1 MKNSGFWFLL
11 VIIAAVGILFGF
23 VIERPYTFR
32 GSVIDPA
39 VPAPEFSLLSS
50 QGGEYRLDSKT
61 GKIVLIFFG
70 YTYCPDVCPTTL
82 YEMKEI
88 KARLKDK
95 AENIEFVFV
104 TVDPDRDTQEQLTR
118 YLASFDGSFFG
129 LTGTTQQLEKVWK
142 DYGVYR
148 EIQETEN
155 SLGYLVDH
163 TSRLYLINSQGELM
177 MTYLYETTLE
187 IERESWIIRSDR
199 RYRIALTY

>member
-11 VIIAAVGILFGF
+11 VLIAAVGLVFGVVF
-23 VIERPYTFR
+23 ERPYIFR

-50 QGGEYRLDSKT
+50 QGGEYSLVSKT
-61 GKIVLIFFG
+61 GKFVLIFFG

-95 AENIEFVFV
+95 AENIEFVFI

-118 YLASFDGSFFG
+118 YLASFDSSFFG
-129 LTGTTQQLEKVWK
+129 LTGTTEQLEMVWK

-148 EIQETEN
+148 GIQETDN

-163 TSRLYLINSQGELM
+163 TSRLYLINSKSELL
-177 MTYLYETTLE
+177 MTYTYETTIDE
-187 IERESWIIRSDR
+187 IVSDLK
-199 RYRIALTY
+199 YLIKKADL

>member
-1 MKNSGFWFLL
+1 MKNPGFWFLI
-11 VIIAAVGILFGF
+11 VMIAAVGIVFGF

-39 VPAPEFSLLSS
+39 VPAPKFTLLSS

-61 GKIVLIFFG
+61 GKFVLIFFG

-88 KARLKDK
+88 KTRLKDK
-95 AENIEFVFV
+95 AENIEFVFI
-104 TVDPDRDTQEQLTR
+104 TVDPERDTQDQLER
-118 YLASFDGSFFG
+118 YLSSFDESFYG
-129 LTGTTQQLEKVWK
+129 LTGTTQQLESVWK

-148 EIQETEN
+148 GIQETDN

-163 TSRLYLINSQGELM
+163 TSRLYLINSKSELM
-177 MTYLYETTLE
+177 MTYTYETTLDE
-187 IERESWIIRSDR
+187 IVSDLN
-199 RYRIALTY
+199 YLIKKADL

>member
-11 VIIAAVGILFGF
+11 VLIAAVGVVFGF

-50 QGGEYRLDSKT
+50 QGEEYSLVSRT
-61 GKIVLIFFG
+61 GKFVLIFFG

-82 YEMKEI
+82 SEMKEI
-88 KARLKDK
+88 KTRLKDK
-95 AENIEFVFV
+95 AENIEFVFI
-104 TVDPDRDTQEQLTR
+104 TVDPQRDTQEQLTR

-129 LTGTTQQLEKVWK
+129 LTGTTEQLEMVWK

-148 EIQETEN
+148 EIQETDN

-177 MTYLYETTLE
+177 MTYLYETTLDE
-187 IERESWIIRSDR
+187 IVSDLN
-199 RYRIALTY
+199 YLIKKADL

>member
-11 VIIAAVGILFGF
+11 VLIAAVGVVFGF
-23 VIERPYTFR
+23 VVERHYTFR
-32 GSVIDPA
+32 GSVIGPA
-39 VPAPEFSLLSS
+39 VPAPQFSLPSS
-50 QGGEYRLDSKT
+50 QGEEYSLVSRT
-61 GKIVLIFFG
+61 GKFVLIFFG

-95 AENIEFVFV
+95 AENIEFVFI
-104 TVDPDRDTQEQLTR
+104 TVDPERDTLEQLTR
-118 YLASFDGSFFG
+118 YLALFDGSFFG
-129 LTGTTQQLEKVWK
+129 LTGTTEQLEMVWK

-148 EIQETEN
+148 EIQETDN

-177 MTYLYETTLE
+177 MTYLYETTLDE
-187 IERESWIIRSDR
+187 IVSDLN
-199 RYRIALTY
+199 YLIKKADL

>member
-11 VIIAAVGILFGF
+11 VVIAAVGIVFGF
-23 VIERPYTFR
+23 VIERPYTYR
-32 GSVIDPA
+32 GSLIDPA

-50 QGGEYRLDSKT
+50 QRGEYHLDSRT
-61 GKIVLIFFG
+61 GKFILIFFG
-70 YTYCPDVCPTTL
+70 YTHCPDVCPTTL

-95 AENIEFVFV
+95 AEKIEFVFI
-104 TVDPDRDTQEQLTR
+104 TVDPERDTQEQLTR
-118 YLASFDGSFFG
+118 YLSSFDESFFG
-129 LTGTTQQLEKVWK
+129 LTGTIEQLEMVWK

-148 EIQETEN
+148 EIQETDN

-177 MTYLYETTLE
+177 MTYLYETTLDE
-187 IERESWIIRSDR
+187 IVSDLN
-199 RYRIALTY
+199 YLIKKADL

>member
-11 VIIAAVGILFGF
+11 VMITVVGIVFGF

-50 QGGEYRLDSKT
+50 QGGEYRLGSRT
-61 GKIVLIFFG
+61 GKFILIFFG
-70 YTYCPDVCPTTL
+70 YTHCPDVCPTTL

-95 AENIEFVFV
+95 AENIEFVFI
-104 TVDPDRDTQEQLTR
+104 TVDPERDTQEQLTR

-129 LTGTTQQLEKVWK
+129 LTGTNEQLEMVWK

-148 EIQETEN
+148 EIQETDN

-177 MTYLYETTLE
+177 MTYLYETTLDE
-187 IERESWIIRSDR
+187 IVSDLNHL
-199 RYRIALTY
+199 IKKADL

>member
-11 VIIAAVGILFGF
+11 VLIAAVGVVFGF

-50 QGGEYRLDSKT
+50 QGEEYSLVSRT
-61 GKIVLIFFG
+61 GKFVLIFFG

-82 YEMKEI
+82 SEMKEI

-95 AENIEFVFV
+95 AENIEFVFI
-104 TVDPDRDTQEQLTR
+104 TIDPQRDTQEQLTR

-129 LTGTTQQLEKVWK
+129 LTGTTEQLEMVWK

-148 EIQETEN
+148 EIQETDN

-177 MTYLYETTLE
+177 MTYLYETTLDE
-187 IERESWIIRSDR
+187 IVSDLN
-199 RYRIALTY
+199 YLIKKADL

>member
-187 IERESWIIRSDR
+187 EIISDLN
-199 RYRIALTY
+199 YLIKKADL

>member
-11 VIIAAVGILFGF
+11 VLIAAVGVVFGF

-50 QGGEYRLDSKT
+50 QGEEYSLVSRT
-61 GKIVLIFFG
+61 GKFVLIFFG

-95 AENIEFVFV
+95 AENIEFVFIS
-104 TVDPDRDTQEQLTR
+104 VDPERDTQEQLTQ

-129 LTGTTQQLEKVWK
+129 LTGTTEQLEMVWK

-148 EIQETEN
+148 DIQETDN

-177 MTYLYETTLE
+177 MTYLYETTLDE
-187 IERESWIIRSDR
+187 IVSDLN
-199 RYRIALTY
+199 YLIKKADL

>member
-11 VIIAAVGILFGF
+11 VLIAAVGVVFGF

-50 QGGEYRLDSKT
+50 QGEEYSLVSRT
-61 GKIVLIFFG
+61 GKFVLIFFG

-82 YEMKEI
+82 SEMKEI

-95 AENIEFVFV
+95 AENIEFVFI
-104 TVDPDRDTQEQLTR
+104 TVDPQRDTQEQLTR

-129 LTGTTQQLEKVWK
+129 LTGTTEQLEMVWK

-148 EIQETEN
+148 EIQETDN

-177 MTYLYETTLE
+177 MTYLYETTLDE
-187 IERESWIIRSDR
+187 IVSDLN
-199 RYRIALTY
+199 YLIKKADL

>member
-11 VIIAAVGILFGF
+11 VLIAAVGVVFGF

-50 QGGEYRLDSKT
+50 QGEEYSLVSRT
-61 GKIVLIFFG
+61 GKFVLIFFG

-95 AENIEFVFV
+95 AENIEFVFI
-104 TVDPDRDTQEQLTR
+104 TVDPERDTLEQLTR

-129 LTGTTQQLEKVWK
+129 LTGTTEQLEMVWK

-148 EIQETEN
+148 EIQETDN

-177 MTYLYETTLE
+177 MTYLYETTLDE
-187 IERESWIIRSDR
+187 IVSDLN
-199 RYRIALTY
+199 YLIKKADL

>member
-11 VIIAAVGILFGF
+11 VIIAAVGIVFGF
-23 VIERPYTFR
+23 VIERPYIFR

-39 VPAPEFSLLSS
+39 VPAPEITLFSS

-61 GKIVLIFFG
+61 GKFVLIFFG

-95 AENIEFVFV
+95 AENIEFVFI
-104 TVDPDRDTQEQLTR
+104 TVDPDRDAQEQLTR

-129 LTGTTQQLEKVWK
+129 LTGTTEQLEKVWK

-148 EIQETEN
+148 EIQETNN

-187 IERESWIIRSDR
+187 EIVSDLN
-199 RYRIALTY
+199 YLIKKAEL

>member
-11 VIIAAVGILFGF
+11 VLIAAVGVVFGF
-23 VIERPYTFR
+23 VVERPYTFR

-39 VPAPEFSLLSS
+39 VPAPQFSLPSS
-50 QGGEYRLDSKT
+50 QGEEYSLVSRT
-61 GKIVLIFFG
+61 GKFVLIFFG

-95 AENIEFVFV
+95 AENIEFVFI
-104 TVDPDRDTQEQLTR
+104 TVDPERDTLEQLTR

-129 LTGTTQQLEKVWK
+129 LTGTTEQLEMVWK

-148 EIQETEN
+148 EIQETDN

-177 MTYLYETTLE
+177 MTYLYETTLDE
-187 IERESWIIRSDR
+187 IVSDLN
-199 RYRIALTY
+199 YLIKKADL

>member
-11 VIIAAVGILFGF
+11 VMIAVVGIVFGF
-23 VIERPYTFR
+23 VIKRPYTFR

-50 QGGEYRLDSKT
+50 QGGEYRLGSRT
-61 GKIVLIFFG
+61 GKFILIFFG
-70 YTYCPDVCPTTL
+70 YTHCPDVCPTTL

-95 AENIEFVFV
+95 AENIEFVFI
-104 TVDPDRDTQEQLTR
+104 TVDPERDTQEQLTR

-129 LTGTTQQLEKVWK
+129 LTGTNEQLEMVWK

-148 EIQETEN
+148 EIQETDN

-177 MTYLYETTLE
+177 MTYLYETTLDE
-187 IERESWIIRSDR
+187 IVSDLNHL
-199 RYRIALTY
+199 IKKADL

>member
-1 MKNSGFWFLL
+1 MKNTGFWFLL
-11 VIIAAVGILFGF
+11 VVIAAIGVVFGL
-23 VIERPYTFR
+23 VIQRPYTFR
-32 GSVIDPA
+32 GSLIDPA
-39 VPAPEFSLLSS
+39 VPAPEFSLRSS
-50 QGGEYRLDSKT
+50 QGGEYSIVSRN
-61 GKIVLIFFG
+61 GKFILIFFG
-70 YTYCPDVCPTTL
+70 YTHCPDVCPTTL

-88 KARLKDK
+88 KTRLKDK
-95 AENIEFVFV
+95 SENIEFVFI

-148 EIQETEN
+148 EIQETNN

-177 MTYLYETTLE
+177 MTYLYETTLDE
-187 IERESWIIRSDR
+187 IVSDLN
-199 RYRIALTY
+199 YLIKKAEL

>member
-11 VIIAAVGILFGF
+11 VIIAAFGIVFGF

-39 VPAPEFSLLSS
+39 VPAPEITLFSS

-61 GKIVLIFFG
+61 GKFVLIFFG

-95 AENIEFVFV
+95 AENIEFVFI

-187 IERESWIIRSDR
+187 EIVSDLN
-199 RYRIALTY
+199 YLIKKAEL

>member
-11 VIIAAVGILFGF
+11 VMITVVGIVFGF

-50 QGGEYRLDSKT
+50 QGGVYRLGSRT
-61 GKIVLIFFG
+61 GKFILIFFG
-70 YTYCPDVCPTTL
+70 YTHCPDVCPTTL

-95 AENIEFVFV
+95 AENIEFVFI
-104 TVDPDRDTQEQLTR
+104 TVDPERDTQEQLTR

-129 LTGTTQQLEKVWK
+129 LTGTNEQLEMVWK

-148 EIQETEN
+148 EIQETDN

-177 MTYLYETTLE
+177 MTYLYETTLDE
-187 IERESWIIRSDR
+187 IVSDLNHL
-199 RYRIALTY
+199 IKKADL

>member
-11 VIIAAVGILFGF
+11 VLIAAVGVVFGF
-23 VIERPYTFR
+23 VVERPYTFR

-50 QGGEYRLDSKT
+50 QGEEYSLVSRT
-61 GKIVLIFFG
+61 GKFVLIFFG

-82 YEMKEI
+82 SEMKEI

-95 AENIEFVFV
+95 AENIEFVFI
-104 TVDPDRDTQEQLTR
+104 TVDPQRDTQEQLTR

-129 LTGTTQQLEKVWK
+129 LTGTTEQLEMVWK

-148 EIQETEN
+148 EIQETDN

-177 MTYLYETTLE
+177 MTYLYETTLDE
-187 IERESWIIRSDR
+187 IVSDLN
-199 RYRIALTY
+199 YLIKKADL

>member
-11 VIIAAVGILFGF
+11 VVIAAVGIVFGF
-23 VIERPYTFR
+23 VVERPYTYR
-32 GSVIDPA
+32 GSLIDPA

-50 QGGEYRLDSKT
+50 QGGDYRLDSRT
-61 GKIVLIFFG
+61 GKFILIFFG
-70 YTYCPDVCPTTL
+70 YTHCPDVCPTTL

-95 AENIEFVFV
+95 AENIEFVFI
-104 TVDPDRDTQEQLTR
+104 TVDPERDTQDQLKR
-118 YLASFDGSFFG
+118 YLSSFDESFFG
-129 LTGTTQQLEKVWK
+129 LTGSTGQLEMVWK

-148 EIQETEN
+148 EIQETDN

-177 MTYLYETTLE
+177 MTYLYETTLDE
-187 IERESWIIRSDR
+187 IVSDLN
-199 RYRIALTY
+199 YLIKKADL

>member
-11 VIIAAVGILFGF
+11 VLIAAVGVVFGF

-50 QGGEYRLDSKT
+50 QGEEYSLVSRT
-61 GKIVLIFFG
+61 GKFVLIFFG

-82 YEMKEI
+82 SEMKEI

-95 AENIEFVFV
+95 AENIEFVFI
-104 TVDPDRDTQEQLTR
+104 TVDPQRDTQEQLTR
-118 YLASFDGSFFG
+118 YLALFDGSFFG
-129 LTGTTQQLEKVWK
+129 LTGTTEQLEMVWK

-148 EIQETEN
+148 EK
-155 SLGYLVDH
+155 YR
-163 TSRLYLINSQGELM
+163 RLI
-177 MTYLYETTLE
+177 TH
-187 IERESWIIRSDR
+187 
-199 RYRIALTY
+199 